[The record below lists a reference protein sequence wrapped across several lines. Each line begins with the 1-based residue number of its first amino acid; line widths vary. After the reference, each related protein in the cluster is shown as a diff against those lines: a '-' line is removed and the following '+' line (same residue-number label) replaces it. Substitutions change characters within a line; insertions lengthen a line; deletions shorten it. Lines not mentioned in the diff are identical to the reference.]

1 MIALWIFL
9 SIIGF
14 VISLVILYFIIRFMT
29 FRIATWVNIANT
41 QYEDSLKK
49 GTPNKNDLDEN
60 DLDENDLDEND
71 LDRWQKLQNIRN
83 SYSKTSNED
92 KEVKSIRD
100 EKVKTVKELEDEI
113 GF

>member
-60 DLDENDLDEND
+60 DLD
-71 LDRWQKLQNIRN
+71 RWQKLQNIRN